1 MVVLTAIPF
10 ALFVRASK
18 NTVHKAVRL
27 KTLSKYV
34 KHLTND
40 ELLERMADDFVQMH
54 NETAIDL
61 GYWETAR
68 EVVERF
74 YDVQVHLII
83 RDRRN
88 K

>member
-1 MVVLTAIPF
+1 MA
-10 ALFVRASK
+10 
-18 NTVHKAVRL
+18 
-27 KTLSKYV
+27 KYV

-40 ELLERMADDFVQMH
+40 ELLKRLADELVMSH

-74 YDVQVHLII
+74 YDVNVTLEI
-83 RDRRN
+83 
-88 K
+88 KEKK

>member
-1 MVVLTAIPF
+1 MTAIRS

-18 NTVHKAVRL
+18 NIVHKAVRL

-34 KHLTND
+34 KNLTND

-54 NETAIDL
+54 KETAIDL

-83 RDRRN
+83 QDRRN
-88 K
+88 R